1 VRLTLLGVGVNPA
14 QLALH
19 ILGKLLYGRS
29 KLKEPSVVD
38 KKAKPSTK
46 HFKPKNIITLL
57 LGLIVLVVIVIWLT
71 NTAQSKNY
79 AAEIA
84 KPIENSFTAAGAKK
98 VCESGDAGRGP
109 DNKAPNYAIIFET
122 NSTNDKASE
131 LLKQVALDNGYSLQ
145 KLDSNNQ
152 NITSYYDHTHKSSF
166 SDLKDG
172 PVLLAASLYDGGSSL
187 SCQHTNVFY
196 DKDHTA
202 IKVDISLP
210 EYKK

>member
-1 VRLTLLGVGVNPA
+1 MDN
-14 QLALH
+14 
-19 ILGKLLYGRS
+19 
-29 KLKEPSVVD
+29 
-38 KKAKPSTK
+38 KAKPSTK
-46 HFKPKNIITLL
+46 SLKPKAIFMML
-57 LGLIVLVVIVIWLT
+57 LGLVLLIAIVIWFT
-71 NTAQSKNY
+71 NTQSKNY

-84 KPIENSFTAAGAKK
+84 KPIKSSITAAGAKN

-109 DNKAPNYAIIFET
+109 DNKSPNYTIVFET
-122 NSTNDKASE
+122 NLTNDEASKLINKAAS
-131 LLKQVALDNGYSLQ
+131 DNGYSLQ

-172 PVLLAASLYDGGSSL
+172 PVLLGASLYDGGSNL
-187 SCQHTNVFY
+187 SCQHTNVSY